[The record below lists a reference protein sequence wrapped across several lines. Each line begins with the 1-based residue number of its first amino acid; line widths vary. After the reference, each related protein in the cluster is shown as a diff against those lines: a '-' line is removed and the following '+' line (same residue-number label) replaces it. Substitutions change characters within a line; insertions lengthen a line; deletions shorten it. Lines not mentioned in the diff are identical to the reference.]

1 MVPFLCNFLKEIL
14 TSLLQMFIL
23 NNTIKK
29 ANTTLTDIDTNDVNL
44 QKPYGLIQIGTAAWL
59 HVANYKKSTDLKEST
74 LQRFYKKVHVACF
87 FSKPFHGKI
96 SIKASQRNSLVK
108 LWKNWLPLAFLNQR
122 RQAKLRTSMK
132 KSGRT
137 SPKIQRRVC

>member
-29 ANTTLTDIDTNDVNL
+29 ANTTLIKIDANDVNL
-44 QKPYGLIQIGTAAWL
+44 QKPYGLIQIGTAARL

-74 LQRFYKKVHVACF
+74 LRKFYKK
-87 FSKPFHGKI
+87 S
-96 SIKASQRNSLVK
+96 SMLLASLASHFMEK
-108 LWKNWLPLAFLNQR
+108 SPLKHL
-122 RQAKLRTSMK
+122 KET
-132 KSGRT
+132 
-137 SPKIQRRVC
+137 VW

>member
-14 TSLLQMFIL
+14 TSLLQM
-23 NNTIKK
+23 
-29 ANTTLTDIDTNDVNL
+29 
-44 QKPYGLIQIGTAAWL
+44 LIQIGTAAWL

>member
-29 ANTTLTDIDTNDVNL
+29 ANTTLTTIDTNDVNL
-44 QKPYGLIQIGTAAWL
+44 QKTYGLIQIGTAAWL

-74 LQRFYKKVHVACF
+74 LRRFYKKVSMLLA
-87 FSKPFHGKI
+87 SLAFHGKI

>member
-29 ANTTLTDIDTNDVNL
+29 ANTTLTEIDTNDVNL

-74 LQRFYKKVHVACF
+74 LRRFYKKV
-87 FSKPFHGKI
+87 SMLL
-96 SIKASQRNSLVK
+96 ASLASHFMEK
-108 LWKNWLPLAFLNQR
+108 SPLKHL
-122 RQAKLRTSMK
+122 KET
-132 KSGRT
+132 
-137 SPKIQRRVC
+137 VW